1 MPEPIKNQIMDRVLL
16 TLQPLKTNGTFRE
29 ISRGVDPLRSLRPLP
44 ALLVTD
50 GPEKTYA
57 KTSTVWECRFPLE
70 VRIVFASPRDAG
82 AQRDN
87 LVAEVEKTLEAD
99 ATLAGLGN
107 LLDAG
112 NEDPFPTSDFDP
124 THETVLRY
132 MVHYTRKIADPYL
145 SS

>member
-57 KTSTVWECRFPLE
+57 KTSTVWSAR
-70 VRIVFASPRDAG
+70 R
-82 AQRDN
+82 
-87 LVAEVEKTLEAD
+87 
-99 ATLAGLGN
+99 
-107 LLDAG
+107 
-112 NEDPFPTSDFDP
+112 
-124 THETVLRY
+124 
-132 MVHYTRKIADPYL
+132 
-145 SS
+145 